1 MPSRCLRIVLAFALS
16 GPVTAG
22 AAESGGPRPIE
33 LGRVHWGRDVEA
45 GMAAARRTGR
55 PLLLLFQ
62 EIPGCAT
69 CRNFG
74 TGPLSHPLLVD
85 AIENEFVPVVV
96 YNNRGGADA
105 AVLQRFGEPAM
116 NNPVL
121 RFFARDGKEAL
132 PRRDGLWDE
141 PSVARRLV
149 EALRATGRT
158 VPDYLALAAEEVR
171 IATAER
177 ATFAMHCFWEGEAAL
192 GGLDGV
198 VATRVGYLDGDEA
211 VEVVYLPDVIPYAT
225 LVDRAAGLGVAST
238 AFAADERQLAAAR
251 GRLGEHAR
259 RTDERARDAA
269 EADRKYHLQRS
280 PLRWLPLT
288 PAQAARINADLAAGH
303 DGQRWLSPRQ
313 VELAGRIEAV
323 SRRDSGA
330 LAGLAPPTSAAEFPA
345 YEEQLL
351 ARLNGSAH

>member
-1 MPSRCLRIVLAFALS
+1 VPSRCLRIVLAFALS
-16 GPVTAG
+16 GPAAAG
-22 AAESGGPRPIE
+22 AAESGGPRPLE

-74 TGPLSHPLLVD
+74 SGPLSHPLLVD

-96 YNNRGGADA
+96 YNNRGGPDA
-105 AVLQRFGEPAM
+105 AALQRFGEPAM

-121 RFFARDGKEAL
+121 RFFAPDGKEAL

-149 EALRATGRT
+149 EALDAMRRPIPA
-158 VPDYLALAAEEVR
+158 YLALAAEEVR
-171 IATAER
+171 AATAER
-177 ATFAMHCFWEGEAAL
+177 ATFGMHCFWEGEAAL
-192 GGLDGV
+192 GGVDGV
-198 VATRVGYLDGDEA
+198 VATRVGFLAGNEA
-211 VEVVYLPDVIPYAT
+211 VEVLYLPDVTSYEKLA
-225 LVDRAAGLGVAST
+225 DRAAEMNVASI
-238 AFAADERQLAAAR
+238 AFAADEHQLASAR
-251 GRLGEHAR
+251 RRLGERAR

-280 PLRWLPLT
+280 LLHWLPLT

-303 DGQRWLSPRQ
+303 DGRRWLSPRQ
-313 VELAGRIEAV
+313 IELAGRIEAET
-323 SRRDSGA
+323 RRNSGA
-330 LAGLAPPTSAAEFPA
+330 LTDLAPPTGVAELPA